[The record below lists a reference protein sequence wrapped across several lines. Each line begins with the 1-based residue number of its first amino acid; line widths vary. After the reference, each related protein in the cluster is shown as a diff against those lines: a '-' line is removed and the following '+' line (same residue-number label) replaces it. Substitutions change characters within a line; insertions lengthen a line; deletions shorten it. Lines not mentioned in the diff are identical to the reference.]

1 MPVFLVNTLTND
13 PKPLDAAVEARISTD
28 DRYKLTSNRGW
39 LIKFD
44 GTSVQL
50 SNFLEITGQEEG
62 EKSVIGPAIVTLIGS
77 YYGRGPTDMWEWLS
91 LKFS

>member
-1 MPVFLVNTLTND
+1 MPVFLVTTLTTD
-13 PKPLDAAVEARISTD
+13 QGHLDAAVEERIHAE
-28 DRYKLTSNRGW
+28 DRYKLVSNRGW
-39 LIKFD
+39 LVKFE

-50 SNFLEITGQEEG
+50 SNHLEITGQEEG
-62 EKSVIGPAIVTLIGS
+62 EKSAIGPAIVTLVGS